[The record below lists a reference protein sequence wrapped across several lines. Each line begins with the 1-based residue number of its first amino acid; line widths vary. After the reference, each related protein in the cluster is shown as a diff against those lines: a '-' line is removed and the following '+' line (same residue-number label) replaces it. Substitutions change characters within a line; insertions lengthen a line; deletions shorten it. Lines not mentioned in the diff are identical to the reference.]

1 MAKATIAEL
10 KRFFETDS
18 QRDKIKMEELKAL
31 KAGRD
36 GKDYDDIANGI
47 GDGTLTY

>member
-1 MAKATIAEL
+1 MAKASIKDLKAFFEADGGAPIKMQEL
-10 KRFFETDS
+10 KD
-18 QRDKIKMEELKAL
+18 LKASN
-31 KAGRD
+31 A